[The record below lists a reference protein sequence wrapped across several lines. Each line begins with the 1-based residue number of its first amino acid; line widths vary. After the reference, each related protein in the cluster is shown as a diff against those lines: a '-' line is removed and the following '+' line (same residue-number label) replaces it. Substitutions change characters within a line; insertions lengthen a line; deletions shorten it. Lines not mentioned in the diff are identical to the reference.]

1 MRSWDEVVFFPKEK
15 VGLMREIIQEKR
27 EFLKEKG
34 LFFNTVLR
42 EDIFDLLNACCTV
55 VFYPFPQDENDGF
68 QVARPVNYGGEPH
81 TEQFVYLNTAKCL
94 EKQVFAVG
102 HELGHIWAVAE
113 RIWDENLERTLP
125 RAKNEEA
132 AMNRFAAELLMPEEE
147 FRTSASSQIATCRKK
162 GKLTYLDCIRITAN
176 LMNEFCVPA
185 AAVVLRLYE
194 TGCLSEGTCQRLLFN
209 GPGKVSKEKYQEIF
223 QRMLSSYIQE
233 SGYTKLQKPTNKKGI
248 RDFPQILREA
258 ENRGIFSPEKAA
270 KLRDE
275 LEIPKINPEEIR
287 LDGEGLE

>member
-1 MRSWDEVVFFPKEK
+1 MKGAVSFFH
-15 VGLMREIIQEKR
+15 
-27 EFLKEKG
+27 LKGGHVMLETCKPA
-34 LFFNTVLR
+34 
-42 EDIFDLLNACCTV
+42 FDRR
-55 VFYPFPQDENDGF
+55 D
-68 QVARPVNYGGEPH
+68 
-81 TEQFVYLNTAKCL
+81 
-94 EKQVFAVG
+94 
-102 HELGHIWAVAE
+102 
-113 RIWDENLERTLP
+113 
-125 RAKNEEA
+125 
-132 AMNRFAAELLMPEEE
+132 
-147 FRTSASSQIATCRKK
+147 
-162 GKLTYLDCIRITAN
+162 
-176 LMNEFCVPA
+176 
-185 AAVVLRLYE
+185 AVVLRLYE

-209 GPGKVSKEKYQEIF
+209 GPGNVSKEKYQEIF